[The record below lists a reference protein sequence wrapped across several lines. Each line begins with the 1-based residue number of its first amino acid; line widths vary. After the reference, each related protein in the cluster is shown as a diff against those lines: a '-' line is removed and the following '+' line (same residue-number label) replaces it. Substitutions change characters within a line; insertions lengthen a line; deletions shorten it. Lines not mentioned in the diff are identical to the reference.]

1 MDEISH
7 EQCQRI
13 KGKDGLFWFLTEEEI
28 KALPCF
34 FGLRKVA
41 AGETVWEEREVC
53 DYLAFVLSGTVE
65 AQKGVGLGSRR
76 AIVGIYHERS
86 VVGAACILDGGP
98 RAATVIASEAS
109 ELLTLSRDHLE
120 ELIESQPKLAA
131 KLLKG
136 ILALVSLRLRKA
148 MERLTQVF

>member
-7 EQCQRI
+7 EDCLRI
-13 KGKDGLFWFLTEEEI
+13 KGKDGPFGFLAEEEI
-28 KALPCF
+28 EALPCF

-41 AGETVWEEREVC
+41 AGETVWEEGEVC

-65 AQKGVGLGSRR
+65 AQKGVGFGARR
-76 AIVGIYHERS
+76 AIIGIYHERS
-86 VVGAACILDGGP
+86 MVGAACILDGGR
-98 RAATVIASEAS
+98 RAATVVASEPS
-109 ELLTLSRDHLE
+109 ELIILSRDHLE

-136 ILALVSLRLRKA
+136 ILSLVSLRLRKA
-148 MERLTQVF
+148 MERLTEVF

>member
-7 EQCQRI
+7 EQCLRI
-13 KGKDGLFWFLTEEEI
+13 KGKDGPFGFLSEEEI
-28 KALPCF
+28 EALPCF
-34 FGLRKVA
+34 FDLRQVE
-41 AGETVWEEREVC
+41 AGETVWEEGEVC

-65 AQKGVGLGSRR
+65 AQKSVEFGKRMI
-76 AIVGIYHERS
+76 AGIYRQRS
-86 VVGAACILDGGP
+86 MVGAACILDGKS
-98 RAATVIASEAS
+98 RVATVVATEAS
-109 ELLTLSRDHLE
+109 ELITLSRDHLDA
-120 ELIESQPKLAA
+120 LIESQPKLAA

>member
-1 MDEISH
+1 MHD
-7 EQCQRI
+7 QCLRI
-13 KGKDGLFWFLTEEEI
+13 KGEDGPFWFLSEEEVN
-28 KALPCF
+28 ALPCF
-34 FGLRKVA
+34 FGFRRVA
-41 AGETVWEEREVC
+41 AGETVWEEGKPC

-76 AIVGIYHERS
+76 AIVGIYHQRS

-98 RAATVIASEAS
+98 RAATVIATEAS
-109 ELLTLSRDHLE
+109 ELLTLTRDHLE
-120 ELIESQPKLAA
+120 ELIDSQPKLAA